1 MVITPP
7 QVIRVTDAEPIA
19 SYKRRRCVLTNTLY
33 LRLFLLRE
41 CKFADG
47 MNYLRGYAAI
57 APRSML
63 SINGIAVLVPI
74 IGGLSD
80 LCIKDDKLSRRAGID
95 SGKMSYHSLT
105 DDSPYDKL
113 VKNRI
118 DIYSYII
125 DYLSCASSAVWV
137 EGTLGRPGQRGP
149 DIVHM
154 RGIKR
159 HLKIGAYGMTDAGFF
174 TLRHCAYF
182 KRSSLERALY
192 INHSGI
198 VHNLSY

>member
-1 MVITPP
+1 MVITPS
-7 QVIRVTDAEPIA
+7 QVIRVTDAEPLA

-41 CKFADG
+41 CQFADG
-47 MNYLRGYAAI
+47 MKYLRGYTSI
-57 APRSML
+57 APHSML
-63 SINGIAVLVPI
+63 SITGIAVLVPI

-118 DIYSYII
+118 DVYSYPLAIFT
-125 DYLSCASSAVWV
+125 SANFR
-137 EGTLGRPGQRGP
+137 LF
-149 DIVHM
+149 DKNI
-154 RGIKR
+154 
-159 HLKIGAYGMTDAGFF
+159 F
-174 TLRHCAYF
+174 
-182 KRSSLERALY
+182 
-192 INHSGI
+192 N
-198 VHNLSY
+198 